1 VSAALNEPGISASR
15 ARTLFAVE
23 IFLTIAFGVEAA
35 LKLFVLGAWGHA
47 DAYLHQPGFVLEL
60 LIATHSLVSVCATGV
75 KWLYFFRP
83 LLSLFAFT
91 ETRIVVRAL
100 LAAVPKIFVTFL
112 LSTLV
117 TMVWGILGVSLFQ
130 ARALVLASCYSAT
143 MIFSQLHRL
152 LMIDFEALSISAFS
166 PDFLSEFLFHFYS
179 RTLTTFFLCLRVPSV
194 LKPPRGC
201 LSTTGTYINTGRS
214 AAMLDEPGR
223 RRALP
228 ADRAQSVGVRGRRRR
243 VGEFADHVRL

>member
-1 VSAALNEPGISASR
+1 MCTHWLAVVSAALNEPGISASR
-15 ARTLFAVE
+15 AHTLFAVE
-23 IFLTIAFGVEAA
+23 IFLTIAFGVEAL

-83 LLSLFAFT
+83 LRSLFAFT

-130 ARALVLASCYSAT
+130 ARHARGFWRAKNSAT
-143 MIFSQLHRL
+143 MIFSHFHHSMSDSPRVLPTFVLATSDFWL
-152 LMIDFEALSISAFS
+152 LFYNSKSIAAFS
-166 PDFLSEFLFHFYS
+166 PDLVVRFSFSILLAHS
-179 RTLTTFFLCLRVPSV
+179 
-194 LKPPRGC
+194 PR
-201 LSTTGTYINTGRS
+201 
-214 AAMLDEPGR
+214 A
-223 RRALP
+223 
-228 ADRAQSVGVRGRRRR
+228 
-243 VGEFADHVRL
+243 